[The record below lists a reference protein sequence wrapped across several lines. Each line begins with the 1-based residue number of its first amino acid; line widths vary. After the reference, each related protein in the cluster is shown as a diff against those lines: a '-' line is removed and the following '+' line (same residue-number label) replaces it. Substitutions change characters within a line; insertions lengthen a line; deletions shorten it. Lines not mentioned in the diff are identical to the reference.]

1 MNLQQKKELIRF
13 IDFHSRAISS
23 SQNSIQAIVS
33 SENINTD
40 LTEVF
45 NLLNK
50 DWVKVGYTKG
60 MEPAKFI
67 ENLLWPLY
75 QGKTILVE
83 TDTLDFDPIVYD
95 QLIQLREKNK
105 FTLGF
110 AQGVKISPMASIFLS
125 YKDSGNDKRITEV
138 ADHVLKVQE
147 IN

>member
-1 MNLQQKKELIRF
+1 MNLQQKKELTRF
-13 IDFHSRAISS
+13 IDFHSRAVSS

-33 SENINTD
+33 SGDIKVE

-45 NLLNK
+45 NLLQK
-50 DWVKVGYTKG
+50 DWVSVSYTKG
-60 MEPAKFI
+60 MEPTKFI

-83 TDTLDFDPIVYD
+83 TDTLDFDPVVYD
-95 QLIQLREKNK
+95 QLVQLRENNK

-110 AQGVKISPMASIFLS
+110 AQGVPVSPTASIFLS
-125 YKDSGNDKRITEV
+125 FKDGGNDKKITEV
-138 ADHVLKVQE
+138 ADHVLKVEE